1 MLPNYFYFLLVIL
14 IYFGVRAVIF
24 LRKKNFFEENSEK
37 NQKIGE
43 DFEILD

>member
-1 MLPNYFYFLLVIL
+1 MWPNYFYLLLAVL
-14 IYFGVRAVIF
+14 IYFGVQAVIF
-24 LRKKNFFEENSEK
+24 LRKKNFFDKNSAK